1 MNINERLES
10 IRKSE
15 KLSRSK
21 FGLKVGKTEDAIY
34 NLERNRAS
42 ISKEF
47 IELVCNTFNINKE
60 WLVNGTGQMYNISQD
75 TLDMSNVFDKI
86 INSEEL
92 YKLVHDI
99 TELSEEKVKVLSDLV
114 EILYDS
120 EKKESVN

>member
-15 KLSRSK
+15 RLSRSK

-47 IELVCNTFNINKE
+47 IELVCNTFNVNKE
-60 WLVNGTGQMYNISQD
+60 WLLNGTGQMYNISQD
-75 TLDMSNVFDKI
+75 TLDMSNVFDNI

-120 EKKESVN
+120 EKK

>member
-1 MNINERLES
+1 MGINERLES

-60 WLVNGTGQMYNISQD
+60 WLVNGSGQMYNISQES
-75 TLDMSNVFDKI
+75 LDMSGVLDRI

-114 EILYDS
+114 EILYNS
-120 EKKESVN
+120 EKK

>member
-15 KLSRSK
+15 RLSRSK

-60 WLVNGTGQMYNISQD
+60 WLVNGNGQMYNISQD

-120 EKKESVN
+120 EKK

>member
-1 MNINERLES
+1 MSISERLES

-34 NLERNRAS
+34 NLERDRAS

-47 IELVCNTFNINKE
+47 IELVCNTFNVNKDWLIN
-60 WLVNGTGQMYNISQD
+60 GSGQMYDISQD
-75 TLDMSNVFDKI
+75 TLDKSNVLDKI

-92 YKLVHDI
+92 YNLVHDI
-99 TELSEEKVKVLSDLV
+99 TELSDEKVKVLSDLV
-114 EILYDS
+114 KILYDS
-120 EKKESVN
+120 EKK

>member
-15 KLSRSK
+15 RLSRSK

-47 IELVCNTFNINKE
+47 IELVCNTFNVNKE
-60 WLVNGTGQMYNISQD
+60 WLLNGTGQMYNISQD

-120 EKKESVN
+120 EKK

>member
-47 IELVCNTFNINKE
+47 IALVCNTFNINKE
-60 WLVNGTGQMYNISQD
+60 WLLNGTGQMYNISQD

-120 EKKESVN
+120 EKK

>member
-60 WLVNGTGQMYNISQD
+60 WLLNGTGQMYSISQD

-120 EKKESVN
+120 EKK

>member
-120 EKKESVN
+120 EKK

>member
-47 IELVCNTFNINKE
+47 IELVCNTFNINKD
-60 WLVNGTGQMYNISQD
+60 WLLNGTGQMYNISQD

-114 EILYDS
+114 EILYNS
-120 EKKESVN
+120 EKK

>member
-60 WLVNGTGQMYNISQD
+60 WLLNGTGQMYNISQD

-120 EKKESVN
+120 EKK

>member
-15 KLSRSK
+15 RLSRSK

-47 IELVCNTFNINKE
+47 IELVCNTFNVNKE
-60 WLVNGTGQMYNISQD
+60 WLLNGTGQMYNISQD

-86 INSEEL
+86 ISSEEL

-120 EKKESVN
+120 EKK